1 MRNFLF
7 FLLLFISSLLEAQK
21 LVLLRETL
29 PSIIVDGEDT
39 VGVGFSLTDAREID
53 KKLEVLHYT
62 EILNGKIDTMEF
74 NYITLINDL
83 KVKNTLF
90 KNKIVSFISENG
102 KKDEIISNLNRNI
115 ALCDEQ
121 SSLKDSIISNN
132 EKTIKTLKKEKK
144 IFIFGGAALVVLLLL
159 K

>member
-1 MRNFLF
+1 
-7 FLLLFISSLLEAQK
+7 
-21 LVLLRETL
+21 
-29 PSIIVDGEDT
+29 
-39 VGVGFSLTDAREID
+39 
-53 KKLEVLHYT
+53 
-62 EILNGKIDTMEF
+62 MEF

-132 EKTIKTLKKEKK
+132 EKTSKTLKKEKK
-144 IFIFGGAALVVLLLL
+144 IFIFGGAALVVLLFL